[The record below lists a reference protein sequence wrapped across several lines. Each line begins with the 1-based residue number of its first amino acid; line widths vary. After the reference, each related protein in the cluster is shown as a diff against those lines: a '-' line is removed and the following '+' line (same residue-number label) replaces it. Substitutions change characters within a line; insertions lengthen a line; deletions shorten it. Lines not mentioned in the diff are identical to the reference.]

1 MKVLS
6 IDLDYIMGSVINLY
20 EDLYS
25 TSNPLMRWKRIY
37 NDESFK
43 ESHFYVDNSALIYC
57 YHLFLKSIKKKRGKK
72 APSVSFGYDTDSIL
86 FSIGDYSDIDLISID
101 HHDCILGC
109 GTNEGLG
116 DRSDDDPEEEYEY
129 VQNNRVNSSNWVSWL
144 HCNNK
149 LNSYTWIHNS
159 TNDTKDEFG
168 QNLLGFKQN
177 LLGEKYKQYLRE
189 DFSFDN
195 YNFDHVFVCL
205 SPKYI
210 PKNHWHYFTMFMMT
224 YDEIIGKN
232 INLITQKKFQHH
244 IKFKKTTN
252 ELTDISFDGD

>member
-20 EDLYS
+20 EDIYDDR
-25 TSNPLMRWKRIY
+25 NPLIRWKRLY
-37 NDESFK
+37 DDQSFK
-43 ESHFYVDNSALIYC
+43 ESHFYIDNSALIYC
-57 YHLFLKSIKKKRGKK
+57 YHLFLKLIKKKRGKK
-72 APSVSFGYDTDSIL
+72 APSVSFGYDNDAIL

-116 DRSDDDPEEEYEY
+116 DGSDDDPKKEYEQ
-129 VQNNRVNSSNWVSWL
+129 VQNDRVNNSNWVSWL
-144 HCNNK
+144 HANNK
-149 LNSYTWIHNS
+149 LNSYVWIHNS
-159 TNDTKDEFG
+159 TSDIKD
-168 QNLLGFKQN
+168 QFKQN

-205 SPKYI
+205 STKYI

-224 YDEIIGKN
+224 YDEVIGKD
-232 INLITQKKFQHH
+232 INFITQKKFQHH

-252 ELTDISFDGD
+252 ELTDISFAGD